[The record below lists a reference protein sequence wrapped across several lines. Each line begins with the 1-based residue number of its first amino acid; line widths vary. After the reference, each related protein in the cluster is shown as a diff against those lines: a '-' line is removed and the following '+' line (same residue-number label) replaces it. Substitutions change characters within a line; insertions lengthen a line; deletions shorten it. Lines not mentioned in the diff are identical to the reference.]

1 MDNFVSVIFCSNCGS
16 RYVEIREGRRGTE
29 FYCRTC
35 QVSETVSNF
44 TLGHCRVT
52 NTELQGARDSRGVS
66 GGRKK

>member
-16 RYVEIREGRRGTE
+16 RYVEVREVRGGTE

-35 QVSETVSNF
+35 HVSEPVSKF

-52 NTELQGARDSRGVS
+52 NTELQRARDFRGAS